1 MDMKISG
8 SGSIPAGEYDAIKI
22 SGSGTI
28 QGNIKCAGMHVSG
41 SANASGTVEC
51 TGEIHV
57 SGACDFDKDIITKT
71 LHVSGALNTD
81 GKIIATDLVHLSGGM
96 NIEGSL
102 KCGTLESHGGLNV
115 DEDIEA
121 ETVSV
126 HGNLACTGLLNAES
140 IEIDTRDGCLIGS
153 IGGSKIVIRH
163 KKRKF
168 FKNLITFTFNDK
180 QVRGIEVQ
188 QSIEGDEI
196 DIEHVTCP
204 RVSGRTVTVGEG
216 CKIELLQYSEHYE
229 IHEKPKLAKLRR
241 SETQ

>member
-1 MDMKISG
+1 MDMNISG

-28 QGNIKCAGMHVSG
+28 QGNIKCSEMHVSG

-81 GKIIATDLVHLSGGM
+81 GNIIATDLVHLSGGM

-102 KCGTLESHGGLNV
+102 KCGTLEEHGGLNV

-126 HGNLACTGLLNAES
+126 HGNLVCGGLLNAES
-140 IEIDTRDGCLIGS
+140 IEIEIRDGCLIGS

-168 FKNLITFTFNDK
+168 FKNLITISFNDK
-180 QVRGIEVQ
+180 QVRGIKVQ
-188 QSIEGDEI
+188 QCIEGDEI

-204 RVSGRTVTVGEG
+204 RVSGRTVKIGEG
-216 CKIELLQYSEHYE
+216 CEIELLQYSECYE
-229 IHEKPKLAKLRR
+229 IDPKAKVGKIEKI
-241 SETQ
+241 

>member
-8 SGSIPAGEYDAIKI
+8 SGSIPAGEYNAIKI

-28 QGNIKCAGMHVSG
+28 QGNIKCSEMHVSG
-41 SANASGTVEC
+41 SANAGGTVEC

-57 SGACDFDKDIITKT
+57 SGACDFDKDIITQS
-71 LHVSGALNTD
+71 LHVSGAINCD
-81 GKIIATDLVHLSGGM
+81 GSLTATDRVYLSGGV
-96 NIEGSL
+96 NIDGAM
-102 KCGTLESHGGLNV
+102 KCGTLDAHGGLNV

-121 ETVSV
+121 ENVSV
-126 HGNLACTGLLNAES
+126 HGNLVCGGLLNAES
-140 IEIDTRDGCLIGS
+140 IEIEIRDGCLIGS

-168 FKNLITFTFNDK
+168 FKNLSISFNNK

-196 DIEHVTCP
+196 YIESVTCP
-204 RVSGRTVTVGEG
+204 RVSGRTVKVGEG
-216 CKIELLQYSEHYE
+216 CKIDLLQYSEKYE
-229 IHEKPKLAKLRR
+229 IHEKAKVGKI
-241 SETQ
+241 EKI

>member
-28 QGNIKCAGMHVSG
+28 QGNINCSGMHVSG

-81 GKIIATDLVHLSGGM
+81 GNIIATDLVHLSGGM

-102 KCGTLESHGGLNV
+102 KCGTLEAHGGLNV

-126 HGNLACTGLLNAES
+126 HGNLACGGLLNAES

-168 FKNLITFTFNDK
+168 FKNLIIITFNDK

-196 DIEHVTCP
+196 DIESVTCP

-229 IHEKPKLAKLRR
+229 IHEKAKVGKI
-241 SETQ
+241 EKI

>member
-28 QGNIKCAGMHVSG
+28 QGNIKCSEMHVSG
-41 SANASGTVEC
+41 SANAGGTVEC

-57 SGACDFDKDIITKT
+57 SGACDFDKDIITKS

-81 GKIIATDLVHLSGGM
+81 GSIIATDLVHLSGGV
-96 NIEGSL
+96 NIDGSL
-102 KCGTLESHGGLNV
+102 KCGTLEAHGGLNV

-121 ETVSV
+121 ETASV
-126 HGNLACTGLLNAES
+126 HGNLACGGLLNAES

-163 KKRKF
+163 TKRKF
-168 FKNLITFTFNDK
+168 FKNLITISFNDK
-180 QVRGIEVQ
+180 QVHGIEVQ

-196 DIEHVTCP
+196 DIESVTCP

-216 CKIELLQYSEHYE
+216 CEIELLQYSEHYE
-229 IHEKPKLAKLRR
+229 IHEKAQVGKIEKI
-241 SETQ
+241 

>member
-28 QGNIKCAGMHVSG
+28 QGNIKCSGLHVSG
-41 SANASGTVEC
+41 SANADGTVEC

-71 LHVSGALNTD
+71 LHISGALNTD
-81 GKIIATDLVHLSGGM
+81 GNIIATDLAHLSGGV

-102 KCGTLESHGGLNV
+102 KCGTLEAHGGLNV

-126 HGNLACTGLLNAES
+126 HGNLVCGGLLNAES
-140 IEIDTRDGCLIGS
+140 IEIDIRDGCLIGS
-153 IGGSKIVIRH
+153 IGGSKVVIRH

-168 FKNLITFTFNDK
+168 FKNLITISFNDK
-180 QVRGIEVQ
+180 QVRGIEIQ

-196 DIEHVTCP
+196 DIESVTCP

-216 CKIELLQYSEHYE
+216 CKIELLQYSEHYA
-229 IHEKPKLAKLRR
+229 IHEKAKVGKI
-241 SETQ
+241 EKI